1 MAMCT
6 FCRREMT
13 TALSCSEGVLH
24 QDGEPVAMVRWG
36 SEPDWSA
43 TDRCGDCGVMPG
55 GFHHLGCDVQRC
67 AVCSWQMISCGCRF
81 DEDGPGDDDQD
92 DDEDDDFDVERI
104 VLESYL
110 DSNGTPTERVFVNG
124 LEMIVHYEDIPESD
138 KTTVD
143 GIPCTTA
150 LRTIIDIAPELDRPD
165 LERAVT
171 DALDRQLFSL
181 EDAHTRLAED
191 DMRLRPGA
199 VLLRFV
205 LAGEPHTKASA

>member
-1 MAMCT
+1 MAVCT
-6 FCRREMT
+6 FCSREMT

-81 DEDGPGDDDQD
+81 DEDPP
-92 DDEDDDFDVERI
+92 DEDDDDDDWDIEDERV

-110 DSNGTPTERVFVNG
+110 DSNGTPTERVSVNG
-124 LEMIVHYEDIPESD
+124 HEMVIHYEDIPETD

-150 LRTIIDIAPELDRPD
+150 LRTIIDIAPELDRHD
-165 LERAVT
+165 FERAVS
-171 DALDRQLFSL
+171 DALQRELFTV
-181 EDAHTRLAED
+181 EEAHARLAQD
-191 DMRLRPGA
+191 DMRFRPGA

-205 LAGEPHTKASA
+205 LAGEPTTRASA